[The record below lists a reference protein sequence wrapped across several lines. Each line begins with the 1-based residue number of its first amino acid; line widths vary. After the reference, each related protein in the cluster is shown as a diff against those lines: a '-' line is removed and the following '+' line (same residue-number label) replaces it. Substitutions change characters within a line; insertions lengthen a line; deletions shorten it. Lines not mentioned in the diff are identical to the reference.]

1 MKIRSIG
8 QNEEFC
14 YNYILF
20 INFCFV
26 REFTSI
32 EIDSNRNLLSLDSE
46 SESTISRKE
55 ERKRKF
61 EKGNN
66 LSWRDSREWGKFL
79 RRKMEVVMQLVF
91 HIICFI
97 ASPSVDF
104 VFAPQLLL
112 GSFLWNYFQGVL
124 GLRTFNFSFFG
135 HFDLAKIM
143 EKYLI
148 VISFYFFFLDGEL

>member
-1 MKIRSIG
+1 
-8 QNEEFC
+8 
-14 YNYILF
+14 
-20 INFCFV
+20 
-26 REFTSI
+26 
-32 EIDSNRNLLSLDSE
+32 
-46 SESTISRKE
+46 
-55 ERKRKF
+55 
-61 EKGNN
+61 
-66 LSWRDSREWGKFL
+66 
-79 RRKMEVVMQLVF
+79 MQLVF

-104 VFAPQLLL
+104 VFARQLLL

-148 VISFYFFFLDGEL
+148 VISFYFFFPWWRIIIAIQLISPYHGKHVYIFEGSVILLLYPYLFIICICYKRRILYSFLFEKLIDLFKTFNWYKNERKYFTANRIAENF